1 MMAAFADYADKQV
14 IVTGA
19 SSGIGLATARVL
31 AGLGARVVGIDR
43 NPVALDGVTFVP
55 VDLGD
60 PLSIDGAVGNIE
72 GPVDALFNCA
82 GLAPTQP
89 PLDVL
94 RVNFLGTRH
103 LTDRVAE
110 RMGRGGAIVSTSSN
124 SGLGWTGRL
133 PELLQLLDQR
143 TFDQGLRWIE
153 PRIGTIGN
161 AYAYGKEA
169 LVVWTMLQ
177 SAILIARGIR
187 INCTSPGAVQTAM
200 LDEIEARVPAT
211 VIDAVAKPI
220 GRRSTAEE
228 QAWPLVMLNSDSAG
242 YINGADLPVDG
253 GFAAAGRLAGT
264 TS

>member
-1 MMAAFADYADKQV
+1 MKVFADYADKQV

-19 SSGIGLATARVL
+19 SSGIGEATARVL
-31 AGLGARVVGIDR
+31 ARLGARVIGMDR
-43 NPVALDGVTFVP
+43 NPAVPEGVSFVP
-55 VDLGD
+55 IDLGD
-60 PLSIDGAVGNIE
+60 PGLIDATVNGIE
-72 GPVDALFNCA
+72 GQIDALFNCA

-94 RVNFLGTRH
+94 MVNFLGTRH

-124 SGLGWTGRL
+124 SGVGWAARL
-133 PELLQLLDQR
+133 PELLELLDQR
-143 TFDQGLRWIE
+143 TFEQGLRWIE
-153 PRIGTIGN
+153 PRVGTIGN

-169 LVVWTMLQ
+169 LVVWTMQQ

-187 INCTSPGAVQTAM
+187 INCTSPGAVQTPM
-200 LDEIEARVPAT
+200 LDEIEERVSAT
-211 VIDAVAKPI
+211 VIDAVAEQI

-253 GFAAAGRLAGT
+253 GFAAAARLAGGVG
-264 TS
+264 